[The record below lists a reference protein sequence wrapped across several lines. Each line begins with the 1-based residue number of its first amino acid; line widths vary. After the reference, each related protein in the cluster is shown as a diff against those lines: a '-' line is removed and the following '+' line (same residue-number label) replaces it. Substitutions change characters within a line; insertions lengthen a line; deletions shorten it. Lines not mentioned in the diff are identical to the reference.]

1 MYKVILSAVLLAASS
16 IGWAEE
22 TDPIPEIVVTADFR
36 TAKAIE
42 TPSSVSV
49 LTEEIIEARQ
59 AKHIEDLLNTVPNV
73 NYAGSSNRARYFQIR
88 GIGERGQFISPINPS
103 VGLLIDNVDFSGA
116 GTVATL
122 VDVEQVEILRGP
134 QGTRYG
140 ANALAGLIN
149 IKTRDPKDRF
159 DAKFNASAAN
169 YDTRTVGMMLTG
181 PLTDSTSYRF
191 AAQKHD
197 SDGYMENDFL
207 GVDDTNNR
215 DELTLRGKLHVEPG
229 EDWLMDIVV
238 SKIDIDNG
246 YDAFSLDNTRHTL
259 SDQPGHDRQDSS
271 LLAVDS
277 VWSLATFDLQ
287 AIASFSDS
295 DIEYGYDEDWSYVGI
310 HPFEPFE
317 YSSIDNYIRDR
328 KTQSFEVRAISNG
341 ADRIL
346 NDSTDWIVGIY
357 SLSSEEDLQRQY
369 TYLAQDFFSSFEFQ
383 TLAIF
388 FQLDTSLTDAMVLT
402 TGLRGERRN
411 SDYTDSNAVAFGPDE
426 NLWGGRV
433 ALKYFLNDDVMT
445 YASLARGY
453 KAGGVNAEG
462 TLDDDLRE
470 FDTEYLWELELGVKA
485 SLFYETLRLRAAVF
499 YDKRYDQQERE
510 SQVRQRPDGSSYFPE
525 YLDNAAEGTTRGLE
539 VEATWHASNRL
550 KVFGSLGVLDAEF
563 DEYINEDG
571 VDLSGEEQA
580 HAPGYMFSVGLDYE
594 NSGWFARISA
604 DGKDE
609 FYFSNSGLR
618 AQSDSHVLVN
628 GRLGYR
634 ADQWSLSLWGRNL
647 TDKDYFIRAFDD
659 FGNDPRKGYITEA
672 YYQYGEPRIVGVSF
686 EYELG
691 Y

>member
-1 MYKVILSAVLLAASS
+1 MYRAILSAVLLTASS
-16 IGWAEE
+16 IGWSEE

-49 LTEEIIEARQ
+49 LTEEVIKARQ
-59 AKHIEDLLNTVPNV
+59 AKHLEDILNTVPNL

-116 GTVATL
+116 GTVATM
-122 VDVEQVEILRGP
+122 VDVEQVEVLRGP

-159 DAKFNASAAN
+159 DVRFNASAAS

-181 PLTDSTSYRF
+181 PLGDTVSYRF

-197 SDGYMENDFL
+197 SDGYIENDFL
-207 GVDDTNNR
+207 GTDDTNNR
-215 DELTLRGKLHVEPG
+215 DELTLRGKFHIEPTD
-229 EDWLMDIVV
+229 DWLVDVMI
-238 SKIDIDNG
+238 SKVDIDNG

-259 SDQPGHDRQDSS
+259 SDQPGHDRQDSN

-277 VWSLATFDLQ
+277 VWSLETFDVQ

-295 DIEYGYDEDWSYVGI
+295 DIEYGYDEDWAYVGI
-310 HPFEPFE
+310 HPWE
-317 YSSIDNYIRDR
+317 YSSTDNYLRDR
-328 KTQSFEVRAISNG
+328 NTQSLEVRAISNG
-341 ADRIL
+341 TNRIF

-369 TYLAQDFFSSFEFQ
+369 TYLAEDFFSSYEFQ
-383 TLAIF
+383 TLALF
-388 FQLDTSLTDAMVLT
+388 FQLDTTLTEALQLT

-426 NLWGGRV
+426 NLWGGRI
-433 ALKYFLNDDVMT
+433 ALKYFHSDDVMT
-445 YASLARGY
+445 YASLAKGY

-462 TLDDDLRE
+462 NLDDDLRTY
-470 FDTEYLWELELGVKA
+470 DTEYRWELELGVKG
-485 SLFYETLRLRAAVF
+485 SFLYDTLRLRAAIF

-510 SQVRQRPDGSSYFPE
+510 SQVRQRPDGSSFFPE
-525 YLDNAAEGTTRGLE
+525 YLANAAEGTSRGLE
-539 VEATWHASNRL
+539 VETIWYASNRL
-550 KVFGSLGVLDAEF
+550 KVFGNLGLLDAEF
-563 DEYINEDG
+563 EEYVNEDD
-571 VDLSGEEQA
+571 VALAGEDQA
-580 HAPGYMFSVGLDYE
+580 HAPGYMYSIGLDYE
-594 NSGWFARISA
+594 RSGWFARISA
-604 DGKDE
+604 DGKDD

-618 AQSDSHVLVN
+618 AQSDAHVLVN
-628 GRLGYR
+628 GRVGYR
-634 ADQWSLSLWGRNL
+634 TPQWSVSLWGRNL

-659 FGNDPRKGYITEA
+659 FGNDPRKGYVTEA

-686 EYELG
+686 EYQLG